1 MNADER
7 VMEYFPATLT
17 AEESADLLDRIRDE
31 FSTEGFGPYAV
42 ERLSDGELLG
52 FTGLHRVTFSG
63 GLEGQVEILWRLRHD
78 AWGQG
83 YATEAARACIA
94 HAAKLGI
101 PELVAFTFVGNGRS
115 RRVMQKLGMTCVGE
129 FDHPALP
136 EGHPL
141 RRHAL
146 YRHPDR
152 TMKKVRDLSEVA
164 DFSFPA
170 AESFQLEFHR
180 AANIVRRGA
189 HIGRDRRPARPPTHP
204 FASS

>member
-1 MNADER
+1 M
-7 VMEYFPATLT
+7 
-17 AEESADLLDRIRDE
+17 
-31 FSTEGFGPYAV
+31 AV

-152 TMKKVRDLSEVA
+152 TMKSPRPVRGRGLLLSGCGIISTRIPPCREYR
-164 DFSFPA
+164 PT
-170 AESFQLEFHR
+170 
-180 AANIVRRGA
+180 
-189 HIGRDRRPARPPTHP
+189 RRPHRP
-204 FASS
+204 

>member
-1 MNADER
+1 M
-7 VMEYFPATLT
+7 
-17 AEESADLLDRIRDE
+17 
-31 FSTEGFGPYAV
+31 AV

-146 YRHPDR
+146 YRIR
-152 TMKKVRDLSEVA
+152 TETRKKVRRPV
-164 DFSFPA
+164 
-170 AESFQLEFHR
+170 
-180 AANIVRRGA
+180 RGA
-189 HIGRDRRPARPPTHP
+189 RTSPFRLRNHFNSNSTVPRISSDAAPT
-204 FASS
+204 

>member
-1 MNADER
+1 
-7 VMEYFPATLT
+7 MEFYPAPLT
-17 AEESADLLDRIRDE
+17 DAESQALMDRIRDE
-31 FSTEGFGPYAV
+31 FSTDGFGLYAV
-42 ERLSDGELLG
+42 ERLSDNELLG
-52 FTGLHRVTFSG
+52 YVGLHRVTSSG
-63 GLEGQVEILWRLRHD
+63 GLEGQIEIGWRLRHD

-146 YRHPDR
+146 YRIR
-152 TMKKVRDLSEVA
+152 TE
-164 DFSFPA
+164 
-170 AESFQLEFHR
+170 Q
-180 AANIVRRGA
+180 
-189 HIGRDRRPARPPTHP
+189 
-204 FASS
+204 

>member
-1 MNADER
+1 M
-7 VMEYFPATLT
+7 
-17 AEESADLLDRIRDE
+17 
-31 FSTEGFGPYAV
+31 
-42 ERLSDGELLG
+42 
-52 FTGLHRVTFSG
+52 TFSG

-136 EGHPL
+136 EGHPRL
-141 RRHAL
+141 RHAL
-146 YRHPDR
+146 YRIR
-152 TMKKVRDLSEVA
+152 TMKKYATCQRSRTSPFRLRNHFNSNSTVPRISSD
-164 DFSFPA
+164 A
-170 AESFQLEFHR
+170 A
-180 AANIVRRGA
+180 
-189 HIGRDRRPARPPTHP
+189 PT
-204 FASS
+204 

>member
-1 MNADER
+1 M
-7 VMEYFPATLT
+7 
-17 AEESADLLDRIRDE
+17 
-31 FSTEGFGPYAV
+31 
-42 ERLSDGELLG
+42 
-52 FTGLHRVTFSG
+52 TFSG

-101 PELVAFTFVGNGRS
+101 PELVAFTFVVNGRS

-146 YRHPDR
+146 YRIR
-152 TMKKVRDLSEVA
+152 TE
-164 DFSFPA
+164 
-170 AESFQLEFHR
+170 Q
-180 AANIVRRGA
+180 
-189 HIGRDRRPARPPTHP
+189 
-204 FASS
+204 

>member
-1 MNADER
+1 MILLHDEGC
-7 VMEYFPATLT
+7 
-17 AEESADLLDRIRDE
+17 DE
-31 FSTEGFGPYAV
+31 KLNFAGKSDKGLVRRTNQDCFAV

-146 YRHPDR
+146 YRIR
-152 TMKKVRDLSEVA
+152 TE
-164 DFSFPA
+164 
-170 AESFQLEFHR
+170 Q
-180 AANIVRRGA
+180 
-189 HIGRDRRPARPPTHP
+189 
-204 FASS
+204 

>member
-1 MNADER
+1 M
-7 VMEYFPATLT
+7 
-17 AEESADLLDRIRDE
+17 
-31 FSTEGFGPYAV
+31 AV

-152 TMKKVRDLSEVA
+152 TMKKSATCQRSRTSPFRLRNHFNSNSTVPRISSDA
-164 DFSFPA
+164 T
-170 AESFQLEFHR
+170 
-180 AANIVRRGA
+180 
-189 HIGRDRRPARPPTHP
+189 PT
-204 FASS
+204 